1 MIPQTDLFY
10 CIRINSPS
18 LNNTT
23 KNIRELDKWLGAV
36 WQKAKNEKIYKNKIG
51 TCVLMDNSVM
61 DFFEVFFIFD
71 GDKWLLKLFKTWISL
86 KNASQT
92 GNQVTSTD
100 KLY

>member
-1 MIPQTDLFY
+1 
-10 CIRINSPS
+10 
-18 LNNTT
+18 
-23 KNIRELDKWLGAV
+23 
-36 WQKAKNEKIYKNKIG
+36 
-51 TCVLMDNSVM
+51 MDNSVM
-61 DFFEVFFIFD
+61 DFFEVCFIFD